1 MDIGRA
7 FSFVFQDPAWIRKI
21 LLLAVMF
28 FIPIIGWLIIGGYT
42 LRLIKNVIDGVPQ
55 PLPEWDNWGGDLGGG
70 LKVLVVG
77 IVWGIPIW
85 IITAVL
91 DSGDSW
97 LLGFVSWLL
106 SVGWSA
112 VQMSA
117 MGDLARAGNIADAFS
132 MKVVNRVLNNFP
144 IWIVYILGTFVF
156 GIFALIGLIGLI
168 IGIVITASIAIAATA
183 HLGGQAYRLSEG
195 AAVPAQPRF

>member
-1 MDIGRA
+1 
-7 FSFVFQDPAWIRKI
+7 
-21 LLLAVMF
+21 
-28 FIPIIGWLIIGGYT
+28 
-42 LRLIKNVIDGVPQ
+42 
-55 PLPEWDNWGGDLGGG
+55 
-70 LKVLVVG
+70 
-77 IVWGIPIW
+77 
-85 IITAVL
+85 
-91 DSGDSW
+91 
-97 LLGFVSWLL
+97 
-106 SVGWSA
+106 
-112 VQMSA
+112 MSA

>member
-42 LRLIKNVIDGVPQ
+42 LRLLRNVIDGVPQ

-85 IITAVL
+85 IITGVL
-91 DSGDSW
+91 DSGGSW
-97 LLGFVSWLL
+97 ILGFISWLL
-106 SVGWSA
+106 SVG
-112 VQMSA
+112 
-117 MGDLARAGNIADAFS
+117 
-132 MKVVNRVLNNFP
+132 
-144 IWIVYILGTFVF
+144 
-156 GIFALIGLIGLI
+156 
-168 IGIVITASIAIAATA
+168 
-183 HLGGQAYRLSEG
+183 
-195 AAVPAQPRF
+195 